1 MPLDP
6 RAKVPKGKGERWRP
20 KAGKFILSQ
29 CYEEG
34 ILGNL
39 FWALPSICVHL
50 GYALIDM
57 CLPAKCGAAR
67 SVSRDIPLVSFPCA
81 EEKYTTLPPLAVPAL
96 QQQHAMVI
104 IGGNLEI
111 TIL

>member
-1 MPLDP
+1 MET
-6 RAKVPKGKGERWRP
+6 KGGEVH
-20 KAGKFILSQ
+20 FISMLRRR
-29 CYEEG
+29 YTWKL
-34 ILGNL
+34 ILGFTFHL
-39 FWALPSICVHL
+39 CPFEICS
-50 GYALIDM
+50 DM

-67 SVSRDIPLVSFPCA
+67 SVSRDIPFVSFPCA
-81 EEKYTTLPPLAVPAL
+81 EEKYTTLAPLAVPAL